1 MIEKNSKDKRLL
13 VTHGSGV
20 YDVTSFAAIHPGGA
34 SYLSRFANKDIT
46 QVMDGAAHQHGPY
59 AYRWMAQ
66 YRVGFV
72 EHFPQITPPRHTL
85 PSKDGFV
92 DWAAPMI
99 GQVGSLGPRYVE
111 WLETPTD
118 RPLRLFKSDFC
129 EFFSNTKWYV
139 VPIVWLPIVYLLLSR
154 AAAVLSL
161 FASIKFFTVGVL
173 WWSFIEYTLHRFLFH
188 LEPYNTSNAI
198 LAKLINNKYYITF
211 HFLLHGQHHKVPFD
225 KGRLVFPP
233 VPAAVIVLLLR
244 SLFQLTNG
252 YYPGEALIAGGV
264 FGYICYDMMHY
275 YTHHGQ
281 MTKGSY
287 LDRLRKYHID
297 HHFIDPTKGYGISSK
312 LWDYPFQTAPSTTNN
327 NNDRNN
333 KPKQR

>member
-1 MIEKNSKDKRLL
+1 MIEKNNNKEQDRIL

-20 YDVTSFAAIHPGGA
+20 YDVTTFASIHPGGPK
-34 SYLSRFANKDIT
+34 YLSRFKNKDIST
-46 QVMDGAAHQHGPY
+46 VMDGTTHQHGSY

-66 YRVGFV
+66 YRVGFA
-72 EHFPQITPPRHTL
+72 ENFPQITPPKHVL
-85 PSKDGFV
+85 PDNDGFV
-92 DWAAPMI
+92 DWSQAMLW
-99 GQVGSLGPRYVE
+99 QVGSLGPKYVE

-118 RPLRLFKSDFC
+118 RPLRLFRSDFC

-139 VPIVWLPIVYLLLSR
+139 IPLVWLPVIYYLLST
-154 AAAVLSL
+154 AAAYLSL
-161 FASIKFFTVGVL
+161 FTTIKLFTIGVF

-188 LEPYNTSNAI
+188 LEPYNTKNTLVAS
-198 LAKLINNKYYITF
+198 LINNQYYITF

-233 VPAAVIVLLLR
+233 VPAAIIVLMIR
-244 SLFQLTNG
+244 AIFHFTNG
-252 YYPGEALIAGGV
+252 YYAGEALIAGGV

-297 HHFIDPTKGYGISSK
+297 HHFIDPSKGYGISSK
-312 LWDYPFQTAPSTTNN
+312 LWDYPFQTAP
-327 NNDRNN
+327 DE
-333 KPKQR
+333 KPKMK